1 MRVRVSARVRGL
13 GGRAACGGARRG
25 PWRCGQQ
32 RRCKPR
38 DRREVGG
45 RREGWREGWREG
57 CARQELREGVAWRE
71 RRGGRR
77 WKHVRRWKDDRATTE
92 GYTRTAAATAAAKA
106 AAANAAAAAD
116 GVDVV
121 RDVIDGGD
129 EGLCVPG

>member
-1 MRVRVSARVRGL
+1 MRVRVRARVRGL
-13 GGRAACGGARRG
+13 GGRAACGGGARRG

-32 RRCKPR
+32 WRCKPR
-38 DRREVGG
+38 DHREVG
-45 RREGWREGWREG
+45 GWREG

-71 RRGGRR
+71 LCGGRR
-77 WKHVRRWKDDRATTE
+77 WKHVRRWKDDRATTD

-121 RDVIDGGD
+121 RDVIDRGD